1 MGSSKNTDIKTKIN
15 KKQEARIKIKSE
27 KKLIFF
33 FLRRNIIIKK
43 NISSNNIHIKS
54 QWWVT
59 FQQLNFSYM
68 KSDIHTKLAVINVV

>member
-43 NISSNNIHIKS
+43 NKGFWADPGANQRSKRKS
-54 QWWVT
+54 
-59 FQQLNFSYM
+59 
-68 KSDIHTKLAVINVV
+68 